1 MNRILKR
8 PMFRMG
14 GAAEGITSGLDKP
27 RQQYAP
33 GGDVEEQ
40 FSRTRALFEK
50 QGLLDKPLTGRQE
63 LSRFLIPFGLNF
75 ATATPRGGGFSGL
88 LASAAGAAK
97 DPVTDLF
104 ARRDEAAKDRKEL
117 DQAILGDV
125 IDRDFRRTQQD
136 ALLKAEAEEN
146 IRKAKNKIAELKQ
159 EGINKNKELIQ
170 EQENALALLEREYKL
185 IEESGAG
192 GKQFDIGAA
201 AKTSNLIKSVDDEKL
216 KLTDERAQ
224 IMTDIGDLGMGTAV
238 QNNRIKQID
247 TRLKSLADIRS
258 NILKESSLI
267 EKIGSLEQTDQL
279 NSIIDANMAKG
290 MEYEDAFKA
299 ALEQFKFLQN
309 MADGGRAGYQIGG
322 MATPQ
327 QTSQTIQES
336 PAQDLTYSELRSRL
350 PNSISDQ
357 VVQLLANSKQALL
370 DFAEI
375 RTQQDVDQFNQQ
387 YDVTLTLPQEG

>member
-1 MNRILKR
+1 MKRILKR

-14 GAAEGITSGLDKP
+14 GSSGAGITSGLDAP
-27 RQQYAP
+27 RQQYDEA
-33 GGDVEEQ
+33 GRVQ
-40 FSRTRALFEK
+40 KLFEERRK
-50 QGLLDKPLTGRQE
+50 IFDQTVPDQRGGFMPGSVSSFLTN
-63 LSRFLIPFGLNF
+63 FGLNLLSQTPRGNIF
-75 ATATPRGGGFSGL
+75 ATAAT
-88 LASAAGAAK
+88 AAK
-97 DPVTDLF
+97 DPFQTF
-104 ARRDEAAKDRKEL
+104 QSARAQEISDRKTL
-117 DQAILGDV
+117 DQAILSDV
-125 IDRDFRRTQQD
+125 ISEEFKKGQQ
-136 ALLKAEAEEN
+136 AELLKAEKEEN
-146 IRKAKNKIAELKQ
+146 IRKLKNKIDVEKQ
-159 EGINKNKELIQ
+159 KGINANNELIK
-170 EQENALALLEREYKL
+170 EQENALALLEREYQL

-224 IMTDIGDLGMGTAV
+224 IMTDVGDGMGTAD

-247 TRLKSLADIRS
+247 VRLKSLEDIRS

-267 EKIGSLEQTDQL
+267 EKIGALEQTDQL

-309 MADGGRAGYQIGG
+309 MADGGRAGYQMGG
-322 MATPQ
+322 PADPIKEDD
-327 QTSQTIQES
+327 SPVQELS
-336 PAQDLTYSELRSRL
+336 YQELRTRL
-350 PNSISDQ
+350 PSTISDQ
-357 VVQLLANSKQALL
+357 VVQLIANSKQALL

-375 RTQQDVDQFNQQ
+375 RTQQDVDQFNQL

>member
-50 QGLLDKPLTGRQE
+50 QGLIDKPLTGRQE

-88 LASAAGAAK
+88 LSSAA
-97 DPVTDLF
+97 
-104 ARRDEAAKDRKEL
+104 EAAKDRKEL

-125 IDRDFRRTQQD
+125 IDRDFRRTQQ
-136 ALLKAEAEEN
+136 AELLKAEKEEN
-146 IRKAKNKIAELKQ
+146 IRELKNNIDKLKQ

-170 EQENALALLEREYKL
+170 EQENALALLEREYQL

-216 KLTDERAQ
+216 KLDDERAQ
-224 IMTDIGDLGMGTAV
+224 IIADIGDLGMGTAD

-267 EKIGSLEQTDQL
+267 EKIGALDQTDQL
-279 NSIIDANMAKG
+279 NTIVDQNMAKG
-290 MEYEDAFKA
+290 MTYEEAFKA

-309 MADGGRAGYQIGG
+309 LADGGRAGYQMGG
-322 MATPQ
+322 PAEPIKEED
-327 QTSQTIQES
+327 SPVQELS
-336 PAQDLTYSELRSRL
+336 YQELRTRL
-350 PNSISDQ
+350 PSTISDQ
-357 VVQLLANSKQALL
+357 VVQLIANSKQALL

-375 RTQQDVDQFNQQ
+375 RTQQDVDQFNQL

>member
-8 PMFRMG
+8 PMFKMG

-33 GGDVEEQ
+33 GGDVEDQ

-50 QGLLDKPLTGRQE
+50 QGLIDKPLTGRQE

-104 ARRDEAAKDRKEL
+104 ARRDEAAKDRREL
-117 DQAILGDV
+117 NQAILGDV
-125 IDRDFRRTQQD
+125 IDRDFRRTQQTE
-136 ALLKAEAEEN
+136 LLKAEKEEN
-146 IRKAKNKIAELKQ
+146 IRELKNNIDKLKQ

-170 EQENALALLEREYKL
+170 EQENALALLEREYQL

-216 KLTDERAQ
+216 KLDDERAQ
-224 IMTDIGDLGMGTAV
+224 IIADIGDLGMGTAD

-267 EKIGSLEQTDQL
+267 EKIGALDQTDQL
-279 NSIIDANMAKG
+279 NTIVDQNMAKG
-290 MEYEDAFKA
+290 MTYEEAFKA

-309 MADGGRAGYQIGG
+309 LADGGRAGYQMGG
-322 MATPQ
+322 PAEPIKEED
-327 QTSQTIQES
+327 SPVQELS
-336 PAQDLTYSELRSRL
+336 YQELRTRL
-350 PNSISDQ
+350 PSTISDQ
-357 VVQLLANSKQALL
+357 VVQLIANSKQALL

-375 RTQQDVDQFNQQ
+375 RTQQDVDQFNQL

>member
-8 PMFRMG
+8 PMFKMG
-14 GAAEGITSGLDKP
+14 GAAEGITSGLDKQI
-27 RQQYAP
+27 QQYDP
-33 GGDVEEQ
+33 GGNVEDQ
-40 FSRTRALFEK
+40 FSRTKALFEK
-50 QGLLDKPLTGRQE
+50 QGLIDKPLKGRQE

-104 ARRDEAAKDRKEL
+104 ARRDEAEKDRKEL

-125 IDRDFRRTQQD
+125 IDRDFKRTQQTE
-136 ALLKAEAEEN
+136 LLKAEKEEN
-146 IRKAKNKIAELKQ
+146 IRELKNNIDKLKQ

-170 EQENALALLEREYKL
+170 EQENALALLEREYQL

-216 KLTDERAQ
+216 KLDDERAQ
-224 IMTDIGDLGMGTAV
+224 IIADIGDLGMGTAD

-267 EKIGSLEQTDQL
+267 EKIGALDQTDQL
-279 NSIIDANMAKG
+279 NTIVDQNMAKG
-290 MEYEDAFKA
+290 MTYEEAFKA

-309 MADGGRAGYQIGG
+309 LADGGRAGYQMGG
-322 MATPQ
+322 PAEPIKEED
-327 QTSQTIQES
+327 SPVQELS
-336 PAQDLTYSELRSRL
+336 YQELRTRL
-350 PNSISDQ
+350 PSTISDQ
-357 VVQLLANSKQALL
+357 VVQLIANSKQALL

-375 RTQQDVDQFNQQ
+375 RTQQDVDQFNQL

>member
-146 IRKAKNKIAELKQ
+146 IRKAKDKIAELKI
-159 EGINKNKELIQ
+159 EGENKNRELIQ
-170 EQENALALLEREYKL
+170 EQENALALLEREYQL

-192 GKQFDIGAA
+192 GKQFDIGSE
-201 AKTSNLIKSVDDEKL
+201 AKIANLLKSVDDEKL
-216 KLTDERAQ
+216 KLTDERSQ
-224 IMTDIGDLGMGTAV
+224 IMTDVGDGMGTAD

-247 TRLKSLADIRS
+247 TRLKSIADIRS
-258 NILKESSLI
+258 KILKESSLLD
-267 EKIGSLEQTDQL
+267 KISALELADE
-279 NSIIDANMAKG
+279 IKAKAQ
-290 MEYEDAFKA
+290 EIQSQRQIPYEEALKE
-299 ALEQFKFLQN
+299 ALEQYRFLQN
-309 MADGGRAGYQIGG
+309 MASGGRAGYQMGG
-322 MATPQ
+322 PAEPIKEED
-327 QTSQTIQES
+327 SPVQELS
-336 PAQDLTYSELRSRL
+336 YQELRTRL
-350 PNSISDQ
+350 PSTISDQ
-357 VVQLLANSKQALL
+357 VVQLIANSKQALL

-375 RTQQDVDQFNQQ
+375 RTQQDVDQFNQL

>member
-27 RQQYAP
+27 RQQYAEA
-33 GGDVEEQ
+33 GSVEDQ

-50 QGLLDKPLTGRQE
+50 QGLLDKPVTGRQE

-146 IRKAKNKIAELKQ
+146 IRKAKNKIAELKL
-159 EGINKNKELIQ
+159 EGENKNRELIQ
-170 EQENALALLEREYKL
+170 EQENALALLEREYEL
-185 IEESGAG
+185 IEKSGAG

-224 IMTDIGDLGMGTAV
+224 IMTDIGDLGMGTAD

-309 MADGGRAGYQIGG
+309 MADGG
-322 MATPQ
+322 
-327 QTSQTIQES
+327 
-336 PAQDLTYSELRSRL
+336 
-350 PNSISDQ
+350 
-357 VVQLLANSKQALL
+357 
-370 DFAEI
+370 
-375 RTQQDVDQFNQQ
+375 
-387 YDVTLTLPQEG
+387 

>member
-27 RQQYAP
+27 RQQYAEA
-33 GGDVEEQ
+33 GSVEDQ

-50 QGLLDKPLTGRQE
+50 QGLLDKPVTGRQE

-88 LASAAGAAK
+88 LSSAAEAAK

-125 IDRDFRRTQQD
+125 IDRDFRKTQQ
-136 ALLKAEAEEN
+136 AELLKAEKEEQ
-146 IRKAKNKIAELKQ
+146 IRKLQNNIDLEKQ
-159 EGINKNKELIQ
+159 KGVNKNNELIK
-170 EQENALALLEREYKL
+170 EQENAMELLQEEYRL

-192 GKQFDIGAA
+192 GKQFDIGSE

-216 KLTDERAQ
+216 KLTDERSQ
-224 IMTDIGDLGMGTAV
+224 IMTDVGDGMGTAD

-247 TRLKSLADIRS
+247 TRLKSLADIRAK
-258 NILKESSLI
+258 ILKESSLI
-267 EKIGSLEQTDQL
+267 EKIGALEQTDQL
-279 NSIIDANMAKG
+279 NTIIQEEMAKG
-290 MEYEDAFKA
+290 ATYEEAFKA
-299 ALEQFKFLQN
+299 ALQQFQFLQN
-309 MADGGRAGYQIGG
+309 LADGGRAGYQMGG
-322 MATPQ
+322 PAEPIKEED
-327 QTSQTIQES
+327 SPVQELS
-336 PAQDLTYSELRSRL
+336 YQELRTRL
-350 PNSISDQ
+350 PSTISDQ
-357 VVQLLANSKQALL
+357 VVQLIANSKQALL

-375 RTQQDVDQFNQQ
+375 RTQQDVDQFNQL

>member
-27 RQQYAP
+27 RQQYAEA
-33 GGDVEEQ
+33 GSVEDQ

-97 DPVTDLF
+97 DPVADLF
-104 ARRDEAAKDRKEL
+104 ARRDEAAKDKKEL

-125 IDRDFRRTQQD
+125 IDRDFRRTQQ
-136 ALLKAEAEEN
+136 AELLKAEKEEQIRDLQNN
-146 IRKAKNKIAELKQ
+146 IDVEKQ
-159 EGINKNKELIQ
+159 KGINANQKLIK
-170 EQENALALLEREYKL
+170 EQENAMELLQEEYRL

-216 KLTDERAQ
+216 KLDDERAQ
-224 IMTDIGDLGMGTAV
+224 IIADIGDMGMGTAD

-267 EKIGSLEQTDQL
+267 EKIGALDQTDQL
-279 NSIIDANMAKG
+279 NTIVDQNMAKG
-290 MEYEDAFKA
+290 MTYEEAFKA

-309 MADGGRAGYQIGG
+309 LADGGRAGYQTGG
-322 MATPQ
+322 PAEPIKEED
-327 QTSQTIQES
+327 SPVQELS
-336 PAQDLTYSELRSRL
+336 YQELRTRL
-350 PNSISDQ
+350 PSTISDQ
-357 VVQLLANSKQALL
+357 VVQLIANSKQALL

-375 RTQQDVDQFNQQ
+375 RTQQDVDQFNQL

>member
-33 GGDVEEQ
+33 GGNVEEQ

-50 QGLLDKPLTGRQE
+50 QGLLDKPVTGRQE

-88 LASAAGAAK
+88 LSSAAEAAK

-125 IDRDFRRTQQD
+125 IDRDFRRTQQSE
-136 ALLKAEAEEN
+136 LLKAEKEEQIRELQNN
-146 IRKAKNKIAELKQ
+146 IDLEKQ
-159 EGINKNKELIQ
+159 KGINANNELIK
-170 EQENALALLEREYKL
+170 EQENAMALLIKEYEL
-185 IEESGAG
+185 IEKSGAG
-192 GKQFDIGAA
+192 GKQFDIGSD
-201 AKTSNLIKSVDDEKL
+201 AKTANLIKGLDDEKL

-224 IMTDIGDLGMGTAV
+224 IMTDIGDLGMGTAD

-247 TRLKSLADIRS
+247 TRLKSITDIRADV
-258 NILKESSLI
+258 LKQTSVVD
-267 EKIGSLEQTDQL
+267 KIGTLQQTDQL
-279 NSIIDANMAKG
+279 NAIIDANMAKG
-290 MEYEDAFKA
+290 MTYEEAFKA
-299 ALEQFKFLQN
+299 AFEQFKFLQN
-309 MADGGRAGYQIGG
+309 MADGGRAGYQMGG
-322 MATPQ
+322 PAEPIKEED
-327 QTSQTIQES
+327 SPVQELS
-336 PAQDLTYSELRSRL
+336 YQELRTRL
-350 PNSISDQ
+350 PSTISDQ
-357 VVQLLANSKQALL
+357 VVQLIANSKQALL

-375 RTQQDVDQFNQQ
+375 RTQQDVDQFNQL

>member
-50 QGLLDKPLTGRQE
+50 QGLMDKPLTGRQE

-125 IDRDFRRTQQD
+125 IDRDFRRTQQTE
-136 ALLKAEAEEN
+136 LLKAEKEEQIRELQNN
-146 IRKAKNKIAELKQ
+146 IDVEKQ
-159 EGINKNKELIQ
+159 KGINANNELIK
-170 EQENALALLEREYKL
+170 EQENAMALLQEEYRL

-192 GKQFDIGAA
+192 GKQFDIGLH
-201 AKTSNLIKSVDDEKL
+201 AKIANLVKSFDDEKL

-224 IMTDIGDLGMGTAV
+224 IMTDIGDLGMGTAD

-247 TRLKSLADIRS
+247 VRLKSIADIRAD
-258 NILKESSLI
+258 ILNQASLI
-267 EKIGSLEQTDQL
+267 EKIGTLEQTDQL
-279 NSIIDANMAKG
+279 NNIIDANMAKG
-290 MEYEDAFKA
+290 MEYEEAFKA
-299 ALEQFKFLQN
+299 ALEQFKFLQK
-309 MADGGRAGYQIGG
+309 MADGGRAGYQMGG
-322 MATPQ
+322 PAEPIKEED
-327 QTSQTIQES
+327 SPVQELS
-336 PAQDLTYSELRSRL
+336 YQELRTRL
-350 PNSISDQ
+350 PSTISDQ
-357 VVQLLANSKQALL
+357 VVQLIANSKQALL

-375 RTQQDVDQFNQQ
+375 RTQQDVDQFNQL

>member
-136 ALLKAEAEEN
+136 ALLKAEAEQN
-146 IRKAKNKIAELKQ
+146 IIKAKNKIAELKL
-159 EGINKNKELIQ
+159 EGENKNKELIQ
-170 EQENALALLEREYKL
+170 EQENALALLEKEYEL
-185 IEESGAG
+185 IEKSGAG
-192 GKQFDIGAA
+192 SKQFDIGSE
-201 AKTSNLIKSVDDEKL
+201 AKIANLVKGFDDEKL
-216 KLTDERAQ
+216 RLDDERAQ
-224 IMTDIGDLGMGTAV
+224 IITDIGDMGMGTAE
-238 QNNRIKQID
+238 QNKRIKQID
-247 TRLKSLADIRS
+247 KRLKSIADIRA
-258 NILKESSLI
+258 NIFKTPSLLDRIGLLGLEDDVKIAI
-267 EKIGSLEQTDQL
+267 EE
-279 NSIIDANMAKG
+279 NMAEG
-290 MEYEDAFKA
+290 MTREEATRA
-299 ALEQFKFLQN
+299 ALKSYEYLKDF
-309 MADGGRAGYQIGG
+309 ADGGRAGYQMGG
-322 MATPQ
+322 PAEPIREED
-327 QTSQTIQES
+327 SPVQELS
-336 PAQDLTYSELRSRL
+336 YQELRTRL
-350 PNSISDQ
+350 PSTISDQ
-357 VVQLLANSKQALL
+357 VVQLIANSKQALL

-375 RTQQDVDQFNQQ
+375 RTQQDVDQFNQL

>member
-8 PMFRMG
+8 PMFKMG

-136 ALLKAEAEEN
+136 ALLKAEAEQN
-146 IRKAKNKIAELKQ
+146 IIKAKNKIAELKL
-159 EGINKNKELIQ
+159 EGENKNRELIQ
-170 EQENALALLEREYKL
+170 EQENALALLIKEYEL
-185 IEESGAG
+185 IEKSGAG
-192 GKQFDIGAA
+192 GKQFDIGSE
-201 AKTSNLIKSVDDEKL
+201 AKTANLIKGLDDEKL

-224 IMTDIGDLGMGTAV
+224 IITDIGDLGMGTAD

-247 TRLKSLADIRS
+247 TRLKSIADIRADV
-258 NILKESSLI
+258 LKQTSLI
-267 EKIGSLEQTDQL
+267 DKIGTLQQTDQL
-279 NSIIDANMAKG
+279 NNIIDEKMAQG
-290 MEYEDAFKA
+290 ITYEEAFKA
-299 ALEQFKFLQN
+299 GFEQFKFLQN
-309 MADGGRAGYQIGG
+309 LADGGRAGYQMGG
-322 MATPQ
+322 PAEPIREED
-327 QTSQTIQES
+327 SPVQELS
-336 PAQDLTYSELRSRL
+336 YQELRTRL
-350 PNSISDQ
+350 PSTISDQ
-357 VVQLLANSKQALL
+357 VVQLIANSKQALL

-375 RTQQDVDQFNQQ
+375 RTQQDVDQFNQL

>member
-88 LASAAGAAK
+88 LSSAAEAAK

-136 ALLKAEAEEN
+136 ALLKAETEEN
-146 IRKAKNKIAELKQ
+146 IRKAKNKIAELKL
-159 EGINKNKELIQ
+159 EGENKNRELIQ
-170 EQENALALLEREYKL
+170 EQENALALLEKEYEL
-185 IEESGAG
+185 IEKSGAG
-192 GKQFDIGAA
+192 SKQFDIGSE
-201 AKTSNLIKSVDDEKL
+201 AKIANLVKGFDDEKL
-216 KLTDERAQ
+216 KLTDERSQ
-224 IMTDIGDLGMGTAV
+224 IMTDVGDGMGTAD

-247 TRLKSLADIRS
+247 TRLKSLADIRA

-267 EKIGSLEQTDQL
+267 EKIGALEQTDQL
-279 NSIIDANMAKG
+279 NTIIDAEMAKG
-290 MEYEDAFKA
+290 ATYEEAFKA
-299 ALEQFKFLQN
+299 ALQQFQFLQN
-309 MADGGRAGYQIGG
+309 LADGGRAGYQMGG
-322 MATPQ
+322 PAEPIKEED
-327 QTSQTIQES
+327 SPVQELS
-336 PAQDLTYSELRSRL
+336 YQELRTRL
-350 PNSISDQ
+350 PSTISDQ
-357 VVQLLANSKQALL
+357 VVQLIANSKQALV

-375 RTQQDVDQFNQQ
+375 RTQQDVDQFNQL

>member
-8 PMFRMG
+8 PMFKMG

-33 GGDVEEQ
+33 GGDVEDQ

-50 QGLLDKPLTGRQE
+50 QGLIDKPLTGRQE

-125 IDRDFRRTQQD
+125 IDRDFRRTQQ
-136 ALLKAEAEEN
+136 AELLKAEKEEN
-146 IRKAKNKIAELKQ
+146 IRELKNNIDKLKQ

-170 EQENALALLEREYKL
+170 EQENALALLEREYQL

-216 KLTDERAQ
+216 KLDDERAQ
-224 IMTDIGDLGMGTAV
+224 IIADIGDLGMGTAD

-267 EKIGSLEQTDQL
+267 EKIGALDQTDQL
-279 NSIIDANMAKG
+279 NTIVDQNMAKG
-290 MEYEDAFKA
+290 MTYEEAFKA

-309 MADGGRAGYQIGG
+309 LADGGRAGYQMGG
-322 MATPQ
+322 PAEPIKEED
-327 QTSQTIQES
+327 SPVQELS
-336 PAQDLTYSELRSRL
+336 YQELRTRL
-350 PNSISDQ
+350 PSTISDQ
-357 VVQLLANSKQALL
+357 VVQLIANSKQALL

-375 RTQQDVDQFNQQ
+375 RTQQDVDQFNQL

>member
-1 MNRILKR
+1 
-8 PMFRMG
+8 MG

-136 ALLKAEAEEN
+136 ALLKAEKEEQIRELQNN
-146 IRKAKNKIAELKQ
+146 IDLEKQ
-159 EGINKNKELIQ
+159 KGINANNELIK
-170 EQENALALLEREYKL
+170 EQENAMALLQEEYRL
-185 IEESGAG
+185 IGESGAG
-192 GKQFDIGAA
+192 GKQFDIGKD
-201 AKTSNLIKSVDDEKL
+201 AKIANLVKGFDDEKL

-224 IMTDIGDLGMGTAV
+224 IMTDIGDLGMGTAD

-247 TRLKSLADIRS
+247 VRLKSIADLRADIL
-258 NILKESSLI
+258 NQASLI
-267 EKIGSLEQTDQL
+267 EKIGTLEQTDQL
-279 NSIIDANMAKG
+279 NNIIDANMAKG
-290 MEYEDAFKA
+290 MEYEEAFKA

-309 MADGGRAGYQIGG
+309 LADGGRAGYQTGG
-322 MATPQ
+322 PAEPIKEED
-327 QTSQTIQES
+327 SPVQELS
-336 PAQDLTYSELRSRL
+336 YQELRTRL
-350 PNSISDQ
+350 PSTISDQ
-357 VVQLLANSKQALL
+357 VVQLIANSKQALL

-375 RTQQDVDQFNQQ
+375 RTQQDVDQFNQL

>member
-27 RQQYAP
+27 RQQYAEA
-33 GGDVEEQ
+33 GSVEDQ

-50 QGLLDKPLTGRQE
+50 QGLMDKPLTGRQE

-104 ARRDEAAKDRKEL
+104 ARRDETAKDRREL

-125 IDRDFRRTQQD
+125 IDRDFRRTQQ
-136 ALLKAEAEEN
+136 AELLKAEKEEN
-146 IRKAKNKIAELKQ
+146 IRDLKNKILELKI
-159 EGINKNKELIQ
+159 EGENKNKELIQ
-170 EQENALALLEREYKL
+170 EQENALALLEREYQL

-224 IMTDIGDLGMGTAV
+224 IMTDVGDGMGTAD

-247 TRLKSLADIRS
+247 VRLKSLNDIRA

-267 EKIGSLEQTDQL
+267 EKIGALEQTDQL
-279 NSIIDANMAKG
+279 NTIIDANMGKG
-290 MEYEDAFKA
+290 MTYEEAFKA

-309 MADGGRAGYQIGG
+309 LADGGRAGYQMGG
-322 MATPQ
+322 PAEPIKEED
-327 QTSQTIQES
+327 SPVQELS
-336 PAQDLTYSELRSRL
+336 YQELRTRL
-350 PNSISDQ
+350 PSTISDQ
-357 VVQLLANSKQALL
+357 VVQLIANSKQALL

-375 RTQQDVDQFNQQ
+375 RTQQDVDQFNQL

>member
-8 PMFRMG
+8 PMFKMG

-33 GGDVEEQ
+33 GGDVEDQ

-125 IDRDFRRTQQD
+125 IDRDFRRTQQ
-136 ALLKAEAEEN
+136 AELLKAEKEEN
-146 IRKAKNKIAELKQ
+146 IRELKNNIDKLKQ

-170 EQENALALLEREYKL
+170 EQENALALLEREYQL

-216 KLTDERAQ
+216 KLDDERAQ
-224 IMTDIGDLGMGTAV
+224 IIADIGDLGMGTAD

-309 MADGGRAGYQIGG
+309 LADGGRAGYQMGG
-322 MATPQ
+322 PAEPIKEED
-327 QTSQTIQES
+327 SPVQELS
-336 PAQDLTYSELRSRL
+336 YQELRTRL
-350 PNSISDQ
+350 PSTISDQ
-357 VVQLLANSKQALL
+357 VVQLIANSKQALL

-375 RTQQDVDQFNQQ
+375 RTQQDVDQFNQL

>member
-88 LASAAGAAK
+88 LSSAAEAAK

-125 IDRDFRRTQQD
+125 IDRDFKRTQQTE
-136 ALLKAEAEEN
+136 LLKAEKEEN
-146 IRKAKNKIAELKQ
+146 IRELKNNIDKLKQ

-224 IMTDIGDLGMGTAV
+224 IMTDVGDGMGTAD

-247 TRLKSLADIRS
+247 TRLKSITDIRADV
-258 NILKESSLI
+258 LKQTSVVD
-267 EKIGSLEQTDQL
+267 KIGTLQQTDQL
-279 NSIIDANMAKG
+279 NAIIDANMAKG
-290 MEYEDAFKA
+290 MTYEEAFKA

-309 MADGGRAGYQIGG
+309 LADGGRAGYQMGG
-322 MATPQ
+322 PAEPIREED
-327 QTSQTIQES
+327 SPVQELS
-336 PAQDLTYSELRSRL
+336 YQELRTRL
-350 PNSISDQ
+350 PSTISDQ
-357 VVQLLANSKQALL
+357 VVQLIANSKQALL

-375 RTQQDVDQFNQQ
+375 RTQQDVDQFNQL

>member
-8 PMFRMG
+8 PMFKMG
-14 GAAEGITSGLDKP
+14 GTTSGITSGLDKP

-50 QGLLDKPLTGRQE
+50 QGLLDKPLTGKQE

-125 IDRDFRRTQQD
+125 IDRDFKRTQQTE
-136 ALLKAEAEEN
+136 LLKAEKEEN
-146 IRKAKNKIAELKQ
+146 IRELKNNIDKLKQ

-170 EQENALALLEREYKL
+170 EQENALALLEREYQL

-224 IMTDIGDLGMGTAV
+224 IMTDIGDLGMGTAD

-247 TRLKSLADIRS
+247 VRLKSLEDIRS

-267 EKIGSLEQTDQL
+267 EKIGALDQTDQL
-279 NSIIDANMAKG
+279 NTIVDQNMAKG
-290 MEYEDAFKA
+290 MTYEEAFKA

-309 MADGGRAGYQIGG
+309 LADGGRAGYQMGG
-322 MATPQ
+322 PAEPIKEED
-327 QTSQTIQES
+327 SPVQELS
-336 PAQDLTYSELRSRL
+336 YQELRTRL
-350 PNSISDQ
+350 PSTISDQ
-357 VVQLLANSKQALL
+357 VVQLIANSKQALL

-375 RTQQDVDQFNQQ
+375 RTQQDVDQFNQL

>member
-50 QGLLDKPLTGRQE
+50 QGLMDKPLTGRQE

-125 IDRDFRRTQQD
+125 IDRDFRRTQQ
-136 ALLKAEAEEN
+136 AELLKAEKEEQIRELQNN
-146 IRKAKNKIAELKQ
+146 IDLEKQ
-159 EGINKNKELIQ
+159 KGINANNELIK
-170 EQENALALLEREYKL
+170 EQENAMALLQEEYRL
-185 IEESGAG
+185 IGESGAG
-192 GKQFDIGAA
+192 GKQFDIGKD
-201 AKTSNLIKSVDDEKL
+201 AKIANLVKGFDDEKL

-224 IMTDIGDLGMGTAV
+224 IMTDIGDLGMGTAD

-247 TRLKSLADIRS
+247 VRLKSIADLRADIL
-258 NILKESSLI
+258 NQASLI
-267 EKIGSLEQTDQL
+267 EKIGTLEQTDQL
-279 NSIIDANMAKG
+279 NNIIDANMAKG
-290 MEYEDAFKA
+290 MEYEEAFKA
-299 ALEQFKFLQN
+299 ALEQFKFLEK
-309 MADGGRAGYQIGG
+309 MADGGRAGYQMGG
-322 MATPQ
+322 PAEPIKEED
-327 QTSQTIQES
+327 SPVQELS
-336 PAQDLTYSELRSRL
+336 YQELRTRL
-350 PNSISDQ
+350 PSTISDQ
-357 VVQLLANSKQALL
+357 VVQLIANSKQALL

-375 RTQQDVDQFNQQ
+375 RTQQDVDQFNQL

>member
-97 DPVTDLF
+97 EPVTDLF
-104 ARRDEAAKDRKEL
+104 ARRDEAAKDRREL

-125 IDRDFRRTQQD
+125 IDRDFKRIQQTE
-136 ALLKAEAEEN
+136 LLKAEKEEN
-146 IRKAKNKIAELKQ
+146 IRELQNKIDVEKQ
-159 EGINKNKELIQ
+159 KGINANQELITEFENDKKLLQ
-170 EQENALALLEREYKL
+170 EEYRL

-192 GKQFDIGAA
+192 GKQFDIGSE
-201 AKTSNLIKSVDDEKL
+201 AKIANLLKSVDDEKL
-216 KLTDERAQ
+216 KLTDERSQ
-224 IMTDIGDLGMGTAV
+224 IMTDVGDGMGTAD

-247 TRLKSLADIRS
+247 TRLKSIADIRS
-258 NILKESSLI
+258 KILKESSLLD
-267 EKIGSLEQTDQL
+267 KISALELADE
-279 NSIIDANMAKG
+279 IKAKAQ
-290 MEYEDAFKA
+290 EIQSQRQIPYEEALKE
-299 ALEQFKFLQN
+299 ALEQYRFLQN
-309 MADGGRAGYQIGG
+309 MASGGRAGYQMGG
-322 MATPQ
+322 PAEPIKEED
-327 QTSQTIQES
+327 SPVQELS
-336 PAQDLTYSELRSRL
+336 YQELRTRL
-350 PNSISDQ
+350 PSTISDQ
-357 VVQLLANSKQALL
+357 VVQLIANSKQALL

-375 RTQQDVDQFNQQ
+375 RTQQDVDQFNQL

>member
-27 RQQYAP
+27 RQQYAEA
-33 GGDVEEQ
+33 GSVEDQ

-50 QGLLDKPLTGRQE
+50 QGLLDKPVTGRQE

-88 LASAAGAAK
+88 LSSAAEAAK

-125 IDRDFRRTQQD
+125 IDRDFRKTQQ
-136 ALLKAEAEEN
+136 AELLKAEKEEQ
-146 IRKAKNKIAELKQ
+146 IRKLQNNIDLEKQ
-159 EGINKNKELIQ
+159 KGVNKNNELIK
-170 EQENALALLEREYKL
+170 EQENAMELLQEEYRL

-192 GKQFDIGAA
+192 GKQFDIGSE

-216 KLTDERAQ
+216 KLTDERSQ
-224 IMTDIGDLGMGTAV
+224 IMTDVGDGMGTAD

-247 TRLKSLADIRS
+247 TRLKSIADIRA

-267 EKIGSLEQTDQL
+267 EKIGALEQTDQL
-279 NSIIDANMAKG
+279 NTIIQEEMAKG
-290 MEYEDAFKA
+290 ATYEEAFKA
-299 ALEQFKFLQN
+299 ALQQFQFLQN
-309 MADGGRAGYQIGG
+309 LADGGRAGYQMGG
-322 MATPQ
+322 PAEPIKEED
-327 QTSQTIQES
+327 SPVQELS
-336 PAQDLTYSELRSRL
+336 YQELRTRL
-350 PNSISDQ
+350 PSTISDQ
-357 VVQLLANSKQALL
+357 VVQLIANSKQALL

-375 RTQQDVDQFNQQ
+375 RTQQDVDQFNQL

>member
-125 IDRDFRRTQQD
+125 IDRDFKRTQQTE
-136 ALLKAEAEEN
+136 LLKAEKEEN
-146 IRKAKNKIAELKQ
+146 IRELKNNIDKLKL

-170 EQENALALLEREYKL
+170 EQENALALLEKEYEL
-185 IEESGAG
+185 IEKSGAG

-224 IMTDIGDLGMGTAV
+224 IMTDVGDGMGTAD

-247 TRLKSLADIRS
+247 VRLKSLEDIRS

-309 MADGGRAGYQIGG
+309 MADGGRAGYQMGG
-322 MATPQ
+322 PAEPIKEED
-327 QTSQTIQES
+327 SPVQELS
-336 PAQDLTYSELRSRL
+336 YQELRTRL
-350 PNSISDQ
+350 PSTISDQ
-357 VVQLLANSKQALL
+357 VVQLIANSKQALL

-375 RTQQDVDQFNQQ
+375 RTQQDVDQFNQL

>member
-33 GGDVEEQ
+33 GGNVEEQ
-40 FSRTRALFEK
+40 FSRTKALFEK
-50 QGLLDKPLTGRQE
+50 QGLLDKPLTGKQE

-125 IDRDFRRTQQD
+125 IDRDFKRTQQTE
-136 ALLKAEAEEN
+136 LLKAEKEEN
-146 IRKAKNKIAELKQ
+146 IRELKNNIDKLKQ

-170 EQENALALLEREYKL
+170 EQENDLALLEKEYEL
-185 IEESGAG
+185 IEKSGAG

-309 MADGGRAGYQIGG
+309 MADGGRAGYQMGG
-322 MATPQ
+322 PAEPIREED
-327 QTSQTIQES
+327 SPVQELS
-336 PAQDLTYSELRSRL
+336 YQELRTRL
-350 PNSISDQ
+350 PSTISDQ
-357 VVQLLANSKQALL
+357 VVQLIANSKQALL

-375 RTQQDVDQFNQQ
+375 RTQQDVDQFNQL

>member
-125 IDRDFRRTQQD
+125 IDRDFKRTQQTE
-136 ALLKAEAEEN
+136 LLKAEKEEN
-146 IRKAKNKIAELKQ
+146 IRELKNNIDKLKQ

-170 EQENALALLEREYKL
+170 EQENALALLEKEYEL
-185 IEESGAG
+185 IEKSGAG

-216 KLTDERAQ
+216 KLDDERAQ
-224 IMTDIGDLGMGTAV
+224 IIADIGDLGMGTAD

-267 EKIGSLEQTDQL
+267 EKIGALDQTDHL
-279 NSIIDANMAKG
+279 NTIVDQNMAKG
-290 MEYEDAFKA
+290 MTYEEAFKA

-309 MADGGRAGYQIGG
+309 LADGGRAGYQMGG
-322 MATPQ
+322 PAEPIKEED
-327 QTSQTIQES
+327 SPVQELS
-336 PAQDLTYSELRSRL
+336 YQELRTRL
-350 PNSISDQ
+350 PSTISDQ
-357 VVQLLANSKQALL
+357 VVQLIANSKQALL

-375 RTQQDVDQFNQQ
+375 RTQQDVDQFNQL